1 MEPQTVVIAG
11 ATGFVGRALYKRLSG
26 EFRVIGLT
34 RDDPSRFRT
43 AGQQWRRCDLFSL
56 FHCERAL
63 AGADLACYL
72 VHSMLPSAHLTQGA
86 FQDMDLIM
94 ADNFARAAARSGVK
108 RILYLGGLIP
118 DGPELSR
125 HLLSRLEV
133 EQTLA
138 SRGVPVTAMRAG
150 IVVGASGSSYRM
162 FKTLV
167 ERLPVIPC
175 SRWGRSRT
183 QPIALADVIELA
195 RYCLLR
201 PTPATQSYDI
211 GSPDVLTYRELL
223 ERTARILGLKRT
235 IVDLPLTGTL
245 WCRYWLHF
253 VTGAPLELVGPL
265 LESMRHSM
273 VARDRRLQEE
283 AGIPGRPFEQAV
295 REALADERSGRP
307 VIRTSV
313 ERAMAR
319 RADRRTYLYH
329 VRSVQRI
336 PLPAGRT
343 ARWAAERY
351 LQFLPRVFRFLL
363 HGERDLK
370 GNVRLM
376 LTFPR
381 VSLLDHH
388 LAADRSGKSDRQ
400 VFYITGGILA
410 RRVVRRSRR
419 PRLEFREVLEG
430 TALLAAI
437 HDYRPRLPWP
447 LYHAVQA
454 RVHVA
459 VMRLFARYLR
469 VAGDAPPVDAFS
481 PPPA

>member
-1 MEPQTVVIAG
+1 MERPTVVIAG
-11 ATGFVGRALYKRLSG
+11 ATGFVGRALYKRLSA

-34 RDDPSRFRT
+34 RDDPSRLRT
-43 AGQQWRRCDLFSL
+43 AGQQWRRCDLYSL
-56 FHCERAL
+56 LHCERAL

-94 ADNFARAAARSGVK
+94 ADNFARASAKSGV
-108 RILYLGGLIP
+108 RQILYLGGLIP

-138 SRGVPVTAMRAG
+138 SRGAPVTAMRAG
-150 IVVGASGSSYRM
+150 IVIGASGSSYRM

-167 ERLPVIPC
+167 ERLPVVPC

-183 QPIALADVIELA
+183 QPIALADVVELA

-201 PTPATQSYDI
+201 PRPETASYDI
-211 GSPDVLTYRELL
+211 GSPDVLTYREIL
-223 ERTARILGLKRT
+223 ERTAHLLGLKRT

-253 VTGAPLELVGPL
+253 ATGAPLELVGPL

-283 AGIPGRPFEQAV
+283 AGIPGRTFDEAV
-295 REALADERSGRP
+295 REALAEERAGGRP
-307 VIRTSV
+307 ARTSA
-313 ERAMAR
+313 ERAAAR
-319 RADRRTYLYH
+319 RSNRRTYLYH

-336 PLPAGRT
+336 PLPPGRT

-351 LQFLPRVFRFLL
+351 LQFLPRLFRLFLRA
-363 HGERDLK
+363 ETDRK
-370 GNVRLM
+370 GTIHLM

-388 LAADRSGKSDRQ
+388 LATDRSGKSDRQ
-400 VFYITGGILA
+400 VFYITGGILT
-410 RRVVRRSRR
+410 RRAVRRSRR
-419 PRLEFREVLEG
+419 PRLEFREVLKG

-437 HDYRPRLPWP
+437 HDYRPSLPWP

-454 RVHVA
+454 RVHLV
-459 VMRLFARYLR
+459 VMRWFARYLR
-469 VAGDAPPVDAFS
+469 AEGDTPHAAS
-481 PPPA
+481 SLPPA